1 MSSITGDQIRNFAVW
16 AFATLVSAW
25 VAGKVASAIAA
36 QTR

>member
-1 MSSITGDQIRNFAVW
+1 MAGMTGEQIRNFAIW

>member
-1 MSSITGDQIRNFAVW
+1 MNSVTGDQIRKFAVW

-25 VAGKVASAIAA
+25 VAGKVATAIAD